1 MARRR
6 VAHYLR
12 GSHVSLTQGYHY
24 TVRDFK
30 LVMSVTVP
38 GGLGDLSRQED
49 LITLREGMTSTLRSA
64 NFPNRLCSAD
74 DLINWCALFTNPHR
88 LMVDRTP
95 ALHYDDGRELR
106 DQIVD
111 FDTQQEAQALG
122 LIFTKPGHLGSV
134 EARFYSIRSFPEQF
148 ALWQMSA
155 VTGDLMQSALQYAC
169 PFLITMGV
177 EILDPIAMKSVVT
190 ANHVR
195 ATQNAESSMA
205 KIMPDV
211 AKKLQDWTVAAQ
223 TLDQGG
229 QIVSMYHQLALFTT
243 PDRATA
249 AEETARAI
257 WRSRGFELNNDVYM
271 HRQSLL
277 ASLPMTLSEAFHAD
291 MKRMRRVTR
300 KTVANAIHLAPL
312 IGEWSGTRTPTLL
325 FAGRRGQLMT
335 LDLYDNDQGNFNAAI
350 IGTPGSGK
358 SVLMNDIAWSYR
370 AVDSQVRLLDLG
382 RSFEKLCRKADGAF
396 VEFGTRS
403 NICVNPFSV
412 VRRSRTTWRSWCRR
426 SPRWPRSPSRSR
438 RCNTRRS
445 ASRSCACGRSTGGR

>member
-1 MARRR
+1 
-6 VAHYLR
+6 
-12 GSHVSLTQGYHY
+12 
-24 TVRDFK
+24 
-30 LVMSVTVP
+30 
-38 GGLGDLSRQED
+38 
-49 LITLREGMTSTLRSA
+49 
-64 NFPNRLCSAD
+64 
-74 DLINWCALFTNPHR
+74 
-88 LMVDRTP
+88 
-95 ALHYDDGRELR
+95 
-106 DQIVD
+106 
-111 FDTQQEAQALG
+111 
-122 LIFTKPGHLGSV
+122 
-134 EARFYSIRSFPEQF
+134 
-148 ALWQMSA
+148 MSA

-277 ASLPMTLSEAFHAD
+277 ASLPMTLSEGFHAD

-396 VEFGTRS
+396 VEFG
-403 NICVNPFSV
+403 
-412 VRRSRTTWRSWCRR
+412 
-426 SPRWPRSPSRSR
+426 PRSSDLREPV
-438 RCNTRRS
+438 
-445 ASRSCACGRSTGGR
+445 